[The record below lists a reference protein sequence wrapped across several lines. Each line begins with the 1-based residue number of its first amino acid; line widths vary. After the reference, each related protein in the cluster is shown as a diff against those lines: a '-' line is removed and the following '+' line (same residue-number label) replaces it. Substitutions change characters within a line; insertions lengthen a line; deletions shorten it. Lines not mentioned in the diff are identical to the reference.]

1 MHLNARLQPL
11 SAHSLRGFFFLL
23 GLLSGTWM
31 ALIPALRLHWGL
43 SLQSLGL
50 VLVSIGVGS
59 LAVYPLAHAGLP
71 RLGSARMCALSGT
84 ALAASA
90 LVVAWAPQLWV
101 LVLGLFA
108 LGASAGAM
116 DSAINTQAVTQESRA
131 GRSMMSGMHGFYSLG
146 NLLAG
151 AWVSVATAVGLGTG
165 WTFAVLAIPGLAL
178 PWAMYRALLDDL
190 QASTTGERGSGAFTW
205 TRALVVLG
213 VLIVSGYL
221 LEGALLDWGGV
232 YLRLHAGASLVQAP
246 WAFIA
251 FSMAMVLGRFMGDG
265 VIHAWGTRVVLQ
277 RAAALVFSALCLA
290 LLWPHLAVVIVAF
303 ALAGLG
309 LSVVV
314 PVLFSLTGRLNPG
327 DGGRSV
333 AKVAMMGYAGILGGP
348 ALIGLVA
355 ERLGLPIAL
364 SLLGVLALA
373 LWRLGPRAA
382 H

>member
-1 MHLNARLQPL
+1 MHEMHACTHVGMGDA
-11 SAHSLRGFFFLL
+11 SGSLL
-23 GLLSGTWM
+23 G
-31 ALIPALRLHWGL
+31 
-43 SLQSLGL
+43 
-50 VLVSIGVGS
+50 
-59 LAVYPLAHAGLP
+59 
-71 RLGSARMCALSGT
+71 
-84 ALAASA
+84 
-90 LVVAWAPQLWV
+90 
-101 LVLGLFA
+101 
-108 LGASAGAM
+108 
-116 DSAINTQAVTQESRA
+116 
-131 GRSMMSGMHGFYSLG
+131 
-146 NLLAG
+146 
-151 AWVSVATAVGLGTG
+151 
-165 WTFAVLAIPGLAL
+165 
-178 PWAMYRALLDDL
+178 
-190 QASTTGERGSGAFTW
+190 
-205 TRALVVLG
+205 
-213 VLIVSGYL
+213 
-221 LEGALLDWGGV
+221 WGGV

-314 PVLFSLTGRLNPG
+314 PVLFSLTGRLDPG

-348 ALIGLVA
+348 ALIGMVA

-364 SLLGVLALA
+364 SLLCVLSLA